1 MDEYLVEIITEEGKD
16 TIKTFG
22 SSAIDVVNSMVDLP
36 HIKELGEIIRTKD
49 QESWIFSKQISLEEL
64 RALKDLVKDKAQIKL
79 SLLEDN

>member
-1 MDEYLVEIITEEGKD
+1 VDEYLVEIITDEGKD

-22 SSAIDVVNSMVDLP
+22 SSAIDVVNLMVDLP

>member
-1 MDEYLVEIITEEGKD
+1 MDEYLVEIITDEGKD

-64 RALKDLVKDKAQIKL
+64 RSLKDLVKDKAQIKL
-79 SLLEDN
+79 NLNLPL

>member
-1 MDEYLVEIITEEGKD
+1 
-16 TIKTFG
+16 
-22 SSAIDVVNSMVDLP
+22 MVDLP

-79 SLLEDN
+79 SLLEDNQIF

>member
-16 TIKTFG
+16 IIKTFG

-64 RALKDLVKDKAQIKL
+64 RSLKDLVKDKAQIKL

>member
-1 MDEYLVEIITEEGKD
+1 VDEYLVEIITDEGKD
-16 TIKTFG
+16 IIKTFG

-49 QESWIFSKQISLEEL
+49 QESWIFSKQISLQEL
-64 RALKDLVKDKAQIKL
+64 RSLKDLVKDKAQIKL

>member
-1 MDEYLVEIITEEGKD
+1 MDEYLVEIITDEGKD

>member
-1 MDEYLVEIITEEGKD
+1 MDEYLVEIITDEGKD

-49 QESWIFSKQISLEEL
+49 KESWIFSKQISLEKL
-64 RALKDLVKDKAQIKL
+64 RSLKDIVKDKAQIKL
-79 SLLEDN
+79 NLNLPL

>member
-1 MDEYLVEIITEEGKD
+1 MDEYLVEIITDEGKD

-22 SSAIDVVNSMVDLP
+22 SSAIDVVNLMVDLP

>member
-1 MDEYLVEIITEEGKD
+1 MVEIITEEGKD